1 VKRKEEKLEK
11 LEQKNKENKKKVN
24 PSKRKSNTVIKKMS
38 PSQSK
43 SSSNKKV
50 DSSNW
55 SMSDELDKGVNTQA
69 NSAKI
74 MDNENGSFHDVIDHD
89 IKKDHTNREIML
101 VTYIFIGLLILTLGY
116 FVKFL
121 FVDSSEVINN
131 AYNQRQD
138 LLAEHIVRGDIISS
152 DGKILAYTS
161 IDSEGKETRVYPYDS
176 MFAHVVGRFSKGRTG
191 LEATENFRLLTSN
204 DNAVSKIFRELSGD
218 KNIGDNVVTTLN
230 SNLQKVAYD
239 ALGNRKGAIV
249 VMEPSSGK
257 ILAMVSKPDYDP
269 NKIDS
274 LWEGLLNDDEKNS
287 ALLNRATQ
295 GLYPPGST
303 FKILTSLE
311 YILENPDYKGYE
323 YDCEGKGLF
332 NSVII
337 NCYNN
342 KVHGHED
349 LEQSFAKSCNSSFAE
364 IGTTL
369 NIKSFRKL
377 CNSFL
382 FNAPLPTSIIYNRS
396 SFVLTGDTD
405 KSEIPQTVIGQGKT
419 QVTPLHNAL
428 IVSTIANGGVMMKPY
443 LVDHIENYN
452 GIIVKKY
459 MPEIYKS
466 IITPD
471 QSQILTSFMT
481 EVVENGTA
489 TALSGKNYTVAG
501 KTGSAEYEADKPA
514 HAWFVGFAPAE
525 KPEIAV
531 SIIVESVGTGSEYAV
546 PIASKIFDA
555 YFKNK

>member
-1 VKRKEEKLEK
+1 MRKRKEEKLE
-11 LEQKNKENKKKVN
+11 QKNKVNKKKRN
-24 PSKRKSNTVIKKMS
+24 DNTVKSSGTSLGKPSAKKNIDSYNAESDENHQTINKQVNVQSMNGNNHEFSQDESKEEIKK
-38 PSQSK
+38 
-43 SSSNKKV
+43 
-50 DSSNW
+50 
-55 SMSDELDKGVNTQA
+55 E
-69 NSAKI
+69 
-74 MDNENGSFHDVIDHD
+74 
-89 IKKDHTNREIML
+89 HTNREIML

-116 FVKFL
+116 FIKFI
-121 FVDSSEVINN
+121 FADSSEVINN

-152 DGKILAYTS
+152 DGKILAHTNV
-161 IDSEGKETRVYPYDS
+161 DSNGKETRVYPYDS

-191 LEATENFRLLTSN
+191 LEASENFRLLTSN
-204 DNAVSKIFRELSGD
+204 DNPISKIFRELSGD

-239 ALGNRKGAIV
+239 ALGNHKGAVV

-269 NKIDS
+269 NKIDT
-274 LWEGLLNDDEKNS
+274 LWEGLLEDDEKNS

-311 YILENPDYKGYE
+311 YILENPDYESYGYN
-323 YDCEGKGLF
+323 CEGKGLF

-342 KVHGHED
+342 KKHGQED
-349 LEQSFAKSCNSSFAE
+349 LKESFAKSCNSSFAE

-369 NIKSFRKL
+369 NIRSFRKL
-377 CNSFL
+377 CNTFL
-382 FNAPLPTSIIYNRS
+382 FNAPIPTSMIYNRS

-419 QVTPLHNAL
+419 QITPLHNAL

-459 MPEIYKS
+459 MPEIYNS
-466 IITPD
+466 LITPD

-489 TALSGKNYTVAG
+489 TALKGKKYTVAG
-501 KTGSAEYEADKPA
+501 KTGSAEYEANKPA

-546 PIASKIFDA
+546 PVASKIFDA